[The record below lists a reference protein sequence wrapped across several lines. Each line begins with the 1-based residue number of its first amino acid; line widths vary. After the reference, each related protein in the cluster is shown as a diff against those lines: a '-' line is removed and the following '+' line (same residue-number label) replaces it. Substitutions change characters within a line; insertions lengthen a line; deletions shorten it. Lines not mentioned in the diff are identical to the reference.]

1 MALDRQYPQ
10 AASSSAKLPIA
21 RLSLRG
27 HPVFS
32 PVNHLEPSQG
42 TQDLRQ
48 HPIFPSYSLQV
59 FPSQSIGTSWYL
71 VDEGKKKIPCWNK
84 KSR

>member
-32 PVNHLEPSQG
+32 PVNHLQPSQG
-42 TQDLRQ
+42 SQDLRQ
-48 HPIFPSYSLQV
+48 HPIFPSYSLKV
-59 FPSQSIGTSWYL
+59 FPSQSIGTSWY
-71 VDEGKKKIPCWNK
+71 N
-84 KSR
+84 SFR